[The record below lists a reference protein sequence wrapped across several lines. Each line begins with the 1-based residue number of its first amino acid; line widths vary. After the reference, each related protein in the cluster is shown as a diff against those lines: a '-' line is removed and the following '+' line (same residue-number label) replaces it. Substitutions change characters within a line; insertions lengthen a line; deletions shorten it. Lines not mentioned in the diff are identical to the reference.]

1 MTDTHE
7 QTEPCER
14 EELVHAREHFLAG
27 VLSSLESVVTVDDDW
42 RITFVNAAA
51 ERTAGMTAGELLGKD
66 LRELALARAPQM
78 SLAAAER
85 AMSEKVITDFE
96 VAGAGRELVYAC
108 TAYPI
113 ADGGL
118 AICVRDVSEQERAE
132 NVRRA
137 SDELYRELI
146 ESVNSVVLRWDRD
159 GVLTFVNEYA
169 VELFGWQPEE
179 IVGGPVTV
187 LVPPPRPGEP
197 DLSHLD
203 EEVLAPPSAT

>member
-7 QTEPCER
+7 QTE
-14 EELVHAREHFLAG
+14 HFLLG
-27 VLSSLESVVTVDDDW
+27 VLSSLESIVTVDDDW

-51 ERTAGMTAGELLGKD
+51 ERTAGMTASELLGKD
-66 LRELALARAPQM
+66 LRELALARDPQM
-78 SLAAAER
+78 SLAAAEK
-85 AMSEKVITDFE
+85 AMSERAISEFE
-96 VAGAGRELVYAC
+96 VAGAGRELMYDC
-108 TAYPI
+108 SAYPI

-132 NVRRA
+132 NARSAR
-137 SDELYRELI
+137 DELYRELI

-159 GVLTFVNEYA
+159 GVITFVNEYA
-169 VELFGWQPEE
+169 TQLFGWQPEE
-179 IVGGPVTV
+179 ILGGPVMV

-203 EEVLAPPSAT
+203 EEVLATPERYVATSTRT